1 MKERKKATKLHQ
13 PTRVRGARDARE
25 PISARAR
32 SKAISAP
39 APKAKKAAVKKA
51 ASKKAVKAPAKPVKN
66 ISKQAPEKAAAG
78 PKSPGRKSSYSA
90 DLGDRIC
97 ELIAD
102 GVTWAAIEKQGL
114 CSRRTLATW
123 IRTIPDFHD
132 HYARAREARA
142 EFLVSELEIA
152 IKSLDKADNHMTI
165 NAVRVQ
171 TENLRWMISSY
182 YPRMYG
188 QKVSVEVQD
197 SQNQDLYD
205 YSRLTEDEI
214 KTLLSLMDKALVRH
228 DDGVD
233 T

>member
-13 PTRVRGARDARE
+13 PTRVRDARDARE
-25 PISARAR
+25 PVSARAR

-39 APKAKKAAVKKA
+39 APKAKKAVVKKA
-51 ASKKAVKAPAKPVKN
+51 ASKKALKARAKPVKKV
-66 ISKQAPEKAAAG
+66 SKRAPEKASAG
-78 PKSPGRKSSYSA
+78 PKSPGRKSAYSA

-102 GVTWAAIEKQGL
+102 GVTWAAIEKRGL

-142 EFLVSELEIA
+142 EFLVSELEVA
-152 IKSLDKADNHMTI
+152 IKALDGADGHVTI

-205 YSRLTEDEI
+205 YSKLSDAEI
-214 KTLLSLMDKALVRH
+214 KTLLELLEKALVKH
-228 DDGVD
+228 DGNDS
-233 T
+233 